1 MAQLLQHLSSSHA
14 IEMASALP
22 CGKELTGAE
31 FPRLRFVE
39 LPRAWAAIVFH
50 AIQTGNRRPNEAT
63 DEETA
68 KVGRR
73 WHFIFVKDCL
83 DPTKRRAKSMRS
95 WVAFGIFPCKPATQP
110 H

>member
-1 MAQLLQHLSSSHA
+1 MQQLLQHLSSSHA

-39 LPRAWAAIVFH
+39 LPGAWATIVQS
-50 AIQTGNRRPNEAT
+50 QTQRSDSCSVSL

-83 DPTKRRAKSMRS
+83 DPTKRRAKTMRS